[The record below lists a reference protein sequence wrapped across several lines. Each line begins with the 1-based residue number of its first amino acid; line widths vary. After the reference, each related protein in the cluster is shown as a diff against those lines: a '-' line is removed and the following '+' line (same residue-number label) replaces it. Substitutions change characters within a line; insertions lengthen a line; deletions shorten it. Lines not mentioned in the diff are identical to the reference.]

1 MLGFDV
7 RPVVT
12 DEMISV
18 LLKISPD
25 AMFLYDFKGSIIDG
39 NQIAEQ
45 LVGYKKEELVG
56 KNFLQH
62 NILPRSEIPK
72 VVRDLGE
79 SIFGRPVGPKHYKV
93 NRKDGIQIDI
103 SLRAYSFKHKGKD
116 VILAVFRD
124 ITERNNIER
133 GLRISEEKY
142 RLLFEHMVNGIAYHK
157 IITDKKGVPVDY
169 VYLEVNTQFENLTG
183 MSRADI
189 LGKHASDVI
198 PCFGLEDPNRVERYG
213 KVAQDRSS
221 INFES
226 YFPNINKWFNIK
238 AYSTTED
245 HFYTVFEDITDRK
258 RDAER
263 LDALHRYSLSLS
275 LANSM
280 DEIANE
286 TLSIMKSSFNCSIG
300 DFQVINEGYLDTFD
314 HFNSRISEKE
324 LIGHDRRMLLT
335 GKGITTKAAR
345 EEKTILVNDLRP
357 NQDYVSGI
365 SERSM
370 SELAVPI
377 IIKNKAMGVLNV
389 ESILLN
395 AYNFTDVKLLETLA
409 LHVSSAIERIRSNE
423 DRENMEYQL
432 MVEKVNKEHVEELDR
447 IKTDFMRTATH
458 EIRTPITSI
467 KGYTELMDTLVK
479 RTENPTLSKYLEVV
493 SRNIERLEHLS
504 NDLLDIQR
512 IESGRMVIN
521 RSQVDVGSLV
531 SQVSDELTP
540 ILNERKQ
547 SLQLYFPYDEL
558 VLNADSLRLLQVL
571 INLVSNASN
580 YSPKESEISLKVT
593 HTGNSV
599 LFSIGDK
606 GAGLKR
612 EDISKLFV
620 PFPDIQ
626 MTDYQRG
633 SGLGLSICKGIVD
646 LHKGS
651 IGVYSDGPGCGATFE
666 FEIPC

>member
-7 RPVVT
+7 KPVIT

-25 AMFLYDFKGSIIDG
+25 AMFLYDFKGNILDG
-39 NQIAEQ
+39 NEIAVD
-45 LVGYKKEELVG
+45 LVGYKREEVLG
-56 KNFLQH
+56 KNFLYHQ
-62 NILPRSEIPK
+62 ILPRSEIPK
-72 VVRDLGE
+72 VLRDLGQ
-79 SIFGRPVGPKHYKV
+79 SIKGRPVGPNHYKV
-93 NRKDGIQIDI
+93 NCKDGRQIDI

-157 IITDKKGVPVDY
+157 IITDTKGVPVDY
-169 VYLEVNTQFENLTG
+169 VYLEVNTQFEKLTG
-183 MSRADI
+183 MSRDDI

-198 PCFGLEDPNRVERYG
+198 PCFGSEDPNRVERYG
-213 KVAQDRSS
+213 KVAQNRSS
-221 INFES
+221 VNFES
-226 YFPNINKWFNIK
+226 FFPNMNKWFNIK
-238 AYSTTED
+238 AYSTTRD

-258 RDAER
+258 RDAEK
-263 LDALHRYSLSLS
+263 LDALHRYSMSLS
-275 LANSM
+275 HANSM
-280 DEIANE
+280 DEIVNE
-286 TLSIMKSSFNCSIG
+286 TLSIMKSSLNCSLG
-300 DFQVINEGYLDTFD
+300 SFQVVNDEYLDTFD
-314 HFNSRISEKE
+314 HFNSRSSDEG
-324 LIGHDRRMLLT
+324 LLRTDRRMPLD

-345 EEKTILVNDLRP
+345 EEKTILVNDLRSSY
-357 NQDYVSGI
+357 DYVSG
-365 SERSM
+365 SSGRSM

-377 IIKNKAMGVLNV
+377 IIKNKAIGVLNV

-395 AYNFTDVKLLETLA
+395 AYNSTDVKLLETLS
-409 LHVSSAIERIRSNE
+409 LHVSSAIDRIRSNE
-423 DRENMEYQL
+423 DRERMEYQY
-432 MVEKVNKEHVEELDR
+432 MVEKVNKEHAEELDR

-467 KGYTELMDTLVK
+467 KGYTELMDILVK
-479 RTENPTLSKYLEVV
+479 ESENPTLSKYLEVV
-493 SRNIERLEHLS
+493 SRNVERLEHLS

-521 RSQVDVGSLV
+521 HSQVNVGSLV

-540 ILNERKQ
+540 ILNERMQ
-547 SLQLYFPYDEL
+547 TLQLNFPYDEL
-558 VLNADSLRLLQVL
+558 VLNADPLRLLQVL
-571 INLVSNASN
+571 INLVANASN

-593 HTGNSV
+593 DVGKSIRFSV
-599 LFSIGDK
+599 GDK
-606 GAGLKR
+606 GVGLQR

-626 MTDYQRG
+626 MKDYQRG

-646 LHKGS
+646 LHHGS
-651 IGVYSDGPGCGATFE
+651 IGVYSDGLGCGATFE
-666 FEIPC
+666 FEIPR